1 MIGSLRKR
9 RQDSSVALVLWSG
22 VFIPSFTGK
31 VPDTGR
37 DASCEIC
44 RAVIPPLNLM
54 LTQARI
60 VLSTSFVHLPWSA

>member
-9 RQDSSVALVLWSG
+9 RQNSSVALVLWSG

-54 LTQARI
+54 LT
-60 VLSTSFVHLPWSA
+60 